1 MDSYEWNRIAGAVL
15 AAAIAILGL
24 TIITGYL
31 FVPQP
36 MEQQAYVVEGVELE
50 TAAADAAEVERPIS
64 FYLAQ
69 ASIERGQAAFRKCSA
84 CHTIEAGGANG
95 IGPNLWGIM
104 KERHAQ
110 RAGFNYSAAM
120 RETADKIWDWDAMN
134 EWLKNPRSYISGTSM
149 AFAGISRAQE
159 RADLLLY
166 MASMDPNPPTPP
178 PPPAE
183 EAPAEDSDPPAG
195 ESAEEAAADA

>member
-15 AAAIAILGL
+15 AAAIALLGL

-31 FVPQP
+31 FVPKP
-36 MEQQAYVVEGVELE
+36 LAEQAYVVEGVEVE
-50 TAAADAAEVERPIS
+50 TAAADAADAERPIA

-84 CHTIEAGGANG
+84 CHTIEQGGANG

-104 KERHAQ
+104 MERHAQ
-110 RAGFNYSAAM
+110 RPGFNYSSAM
-120 RETADKIWDWDAMN
+120 RETADKLWDWDAMN
-134 EWLKNPRSYISGTSM
+134 EWLRNPRAYIPGTSM

-159 RADLLLY
+159 RADLMLF
-166 MASMDPNPPTPP
+166 MASMDPNPPAPP

-183 EAPAEDSDPPAG
+183 EAPPAEGEAPADAEAGAPPA
-195 ESAEEAAADA
+195 DA